1 MITFPKR
8 HPYISAT
15 IVATL
20 LAIVVWLCMPK
31 EYSAIT
37 KLSDEYQETDIA
49 IGLDNIR
56 ALQRKAEGKTNNGIN
71 NMEVYCK
78 ILKTEDFARSISH
91 KQVQGKNITYGEY
104 IGERDTI
111 KTIIKRINYNY
122 SSNHETLTI
131 TFTDRDPLI
140 AAQMLDSVTVSLQ
153 NVVSESR
160 HKMAEAALKDAV
172 KKRETTIKEYHKAQ
186 NNYAA
191 YLDSHLTSS
200 TLAAKQQEAALQKEV
215 DLAYQNYK
223 KSIETC
229 VRQQALL
236 QRAYLSFAV
245 IQNNKVPTKRDGS
258 IWAYLI
264 SSIFISLVIT
274 FWGRQYMKDKSV
286 IKRLDFGNIF
296 APWTITILIWIAVIL
311 GIYMLGDRL
320 YPLTSQFYIC
330 ISLWIS
336 IFCISA
342 FITYNLYQRSELHEK
357 AIIKSLHLNK
367 LYFYFLLIVSLTFS
381 PLCVKKVFD
390 IISAF
395 STENLMQAIR
405 VLAVYGEGFGI
416 IDFSFVI
423 NKALLLVVLWRY
435 PQISF
440 KTIIL
445 IIGLA
450 LLNSFA
456 VMDKGTIFFIIIIIA
471 FILYE
476 KHIIKI
482 YHMVIGAVAVV
493 SFFFILTVMRDIS
506 GNYENMEFLY
516 FLSEYIFANPVAF
529 SYLPESVSPQ
539 FGANTLFLIYY
550 YLNRFG
556 IGGYEVV
563 NIQQETVEVPVHTNL
578 YTIMQPFYVDFGILG
593 VAFFALV
600 YGVAIGWCYRSYKNG
615 DSTAKCM
622 YTYLVMVMIL
632 QFGQEQIFLTPVVFL
647 RVWLF
652 VYLMTQSR
660 IKLSMR

>member
-1 MITFPKR
+1 MITFPNR

-49 IGLDNIR
+49 IGLDNVR

-191 YLDSHLTSS
+191 YLDSHITSS

-296 APWTITILIWIAVIL
+296 APWTITILIWGAVIL
-311 GIYMLGDRL
+311 CICLIGERL
-320 YPLTSQFYIC
+320 YSLTFQFYIC
-330 ISLWIS
+330 ISVWITILCLS
-336 IFCISA
+336 S
-342 FITYNLYQRSELHEK
+342 FITYNLYHQTSKEDGE
-357 AIIKSLHLNK
+357 ITMPLHLNK
-367 LYFYFLLIVSLTFS
+367 TFFYLLLVISLVLS
-381 PLCVKKVFD
+381 PLCVKTVMDYVSLFESD
-390 IISAF
+390 
-395 STENLMQAIR
+395 NLMATIR
-405 VLAVYGEGFGI
+405 YLANKGDVLGPLDVCFI
-416 IDFSFVI
+416 I
-423 NKALLLVVLWRY
+423 NKALLLVALWRY
-435 PQISF
+435 PETSI
-440 KTIIL
+440 KVIL
-445 IIGLA
+445 LVIFLTF
-450 LLNSFA
+450 LNSFA
-456 VMDKGTIFFIIIIIA
+456 IMDKGSIFFVVVAII
-471 FILYE
+471 FVLYE
-476 KHIIKI
+476 KHKIKL
-482 YHMVIGAVAVV
+482 YHLGIGFVIVV
-493 SFFFILTVMRDIS
+493 TLFFVLTVMRDS
-506 GNYENMEFLY
+506 NGNFEDLD
-516 FLSEYIFANPVAF
+516 FLSFLIPYVFSPSVAF
-529 SYLPESVSPQ
+529 SYLPESVSSQ
-539 FGANTLFLIYY
+539 FGANSLY
-550 YLNRFG
+550 YLYENLRRFG
-556 IGGYEVV
+556 IGNYEVV
-563 NIQQETVEVPVHTNL
+563 SIVQEFSYIPSPTNL
-578 YTIMQPFYVDFGILG
+578 YTAIQPFYVDFGLSG
-593 VAFFALV
+593 VAFFALI
-600 YGVAIGWCYRSYKNG
+600 YGVGIGWCYKLCRRGNP
-615 DSTAKCM
+615 TAKCM
-622 YTYLVMVMIL
+622 YVYIVYALL
-632 QFGQEQIFLTPVVFL
+632 FQFGLELIFQNPFVFTRLWLLT
-647 RVWLF
+647 
-652 VYLMTQSR
+652 YLMTQSR
-660 IKLSMR
+660 FKLSMR